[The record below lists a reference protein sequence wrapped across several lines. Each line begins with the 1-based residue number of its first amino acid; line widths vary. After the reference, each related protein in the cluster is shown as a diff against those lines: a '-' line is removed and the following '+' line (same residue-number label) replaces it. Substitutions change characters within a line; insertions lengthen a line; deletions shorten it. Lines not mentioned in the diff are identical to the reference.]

1 MILFV
6 KGIFYDQSNRI
17 RKMLDD
23 LRSDD
28 ISREMDRDFL
38 HRTIEMLEDLDRE
51 IQDLIDSGDLD
62 IDLLSANNI
71 IKYNTCHESMVSI
84 ELFRYLIIINYGEPE
99 EYFKKKIGRIYR
111 EINCLQK
118 QPIVTTISNSENY
131 YWALPSYDIIAVPA
145 KEEKNLLNLPDI
157 YHEMGHL
164 IYNQHEFY
172 LKGNVENLIN
182 DFYQNEIQR
191 VITEQR
197 SVGLI
202 SFFREKSSNWMNS
215 WVMEFT
221 CDFIA
226 TYLVGPAYA
235 WTNLKLSTLSSG
247 NDTIFLDSPSHPSDE
262 SRMRG
267 IFYIL
272 RTLGYA
278 DQVDSIEQSWNQ
290 FLSVTSNPRPAN
302 YNYIFPQHVIVALAN
317 NVIAGCQAIDLRDY
331 TEQVR
336 VYHNPISKI
345 LNDSWALLFQ
355 DPAAFNDWEKERIE
369 EIGGN
374 L

>member
-6 KGIFYDQSNRI
+6 KGIFFDQSNKI

-23 LRSDD
+23 LTSSA
-28 ISREMDRDFL
+28 ISQQMDRDFL
-38 HRTIEMLEDLDRE
+38 DRTIDMLQDLDME
-51 IQDLIDSGDLD
+51 IQDLIGSGDLE

-71 IKYNTCHESMVSI
+71 IKYNTFHESLLSI

-99 EYFKKKIGRIYR
+99 EYFKKKIGRIYQ

-164 IYNQHEFY
+164 IYNQHELY
-172 LKGNVENLIN
+172 LKGNVEELIN
-182 DFYQNEIQR
+182 GFYQDEIQR

-197 SVGLI
+197 AVKMI
-202 SFFREKSSNWMNS
+202 SFFREKNSSWIDS
-215 WVMEFT
+215 WIMEFT

-247 NDTIFLDSPSHPSDE
+247 KDSLFLDSPSHPSDE
-262 SRMRG
+262 ARMRG
-267 IFYIL
+267 IFFIL
-272 RTLGYA
+272 RAMGHGDL
-278 DQVDSIEQSWNQ
+278 VDSIEQSWNE

-302 YNYIFPQHVIVALAN
+302 YHYIYPQPIIEALAN

-336 VYHNPISKI
+336 LYANPISKI
-345 LNDSWALLFQ
+345 LNDSWTILFQ
-355 DPAAFNDWEKERIE
+355 DPSAFSAWERERIL
-369 EIGGN
+369 EIGAAI
-374 L
+374 